1 MESFISLI
9 MELILPVL
17 AILGLPFIILRYEKK
32 FKLIEWL
39 SPVVCCYGFGIL
51 LGNLPAIGW
60 PGDLSRNVSEVSV
73 MVATPLLLL
82 STDFPGWLKL
92 AKTTI
97 LSFVFLVISVMVV
110 GYLSGLLFQG
120 RDPEVWKMAGMLT
133 GVYIGST
140 PNLTAIGKVLEV
152 REEAFI
158 ILNAVDIALGGAYLL
173 FILSIG
179 VKIIS
184 LFLRPFPYAGEKVDE
199 IEILN
204 WRKLTFLKKARNAFF
219 LVTGALITIGISL
232 YVSRLF
238 TGTDS
243 PGIIILFL
251 TFVALGLSFNP
262 RVRNFE
268 GSQEVGQY
276 FLLVFCIAVGSLAN
290 VDKIVNGDLWYFQFC
305 VLVMFGSI
313 LLHLLICYLMKID
326 RDTAIITSM
335 AGIFGPAFVPPMCQ
349 VLKNKAVLVSGI
361 TTGLVGYA
369 LGNFAGLIVAW
380 LLKT

>member
-1 MESFISLI
+1 MESFILLI
-9 MELILPVL
+9 MEISLFAL
-17 AILGLPFIILRYEKK
+17 AILGLPFLILRYEKK
-32 FKLIEWL
+32 LKLIEWL
-39 SPVVCCYGFGIL
+39 SPVVCCYGLGIL
-51 LGNLPAIGW
+51 LGNVPGIGW
-60 PGDLSRNVSEVSV
+60 PVNFSRSVSEVSV
-73 MVATPLLLL
+73 MIATPLLLL

-92 AKTTI
+92 ARTTI

-110 GYLSGLLFQG
+110 GYLSGLIFQG

-184 LFLRPFPYAGEKVDE
+184 LFLRPFPYAAEKVDE

-204 WRKLTFLKKARNAFF
+204 WRKLTVTTKVRNSFL
-219 LVTGALITIGISL
+219 LVSGALITIGISL

-238 TGTDS
+238 TGGES

-251 TFVALGLSFNP
+251 TFVALGLSFNS

-290 VDKIVNGDLWYFQFC
+290 VDKLVNGDLWYFQFC
-305 VLVMFGSI
+305 AVVMFGSI
-313 LLHLLICYLMKID
+313 LLHLLVCYLMRID
-326 RDTAIITSM
+326 RDTALVTSM

-349 VLKNKAVLVSGI
+349 VLKNRAVLVSGI
-361 TTGLVGYA
+361 TSGLVGYA
-369 LGNFAGLIVAW
+369 IGNFAGLIVAW

>member
-1 MESFISLI
+1 MESFILLI
-9 MELILPVL
+9 MELILPAL
-17 AILGLPFIILRYEKK
+17 AILGFPALILSYEKK
-32 FKLIEWL
+32 FKFIEWL
-39 SPVVCCYGFGIL
+39 SPVVCCYGFGIF
-51 LGNLPAIGW
+51 LGNIPGLGW

-73 MVATPLLLL
+73 MIATPLLLL

-97 LSFVFLVISVMVV
+97 LSFVFLVFSVMVV
-110 GYLSGLLFQG
+110 AYLSGLFFKGQ
-120 RDPEVWKMAGMLT
+120 DPEVWKMAGMLT

-173 FILSIG
+173 FILSLG

-184 LFLRPFPYAGEKVDE
+184 LFLRPFPYAGAAVEE

-204 WRKLTFLKKARNAFF
+204 WRKLSLGQKARNSFL
-219 LVTGALITIGISL
+219 LVTGALISIGISL
-232 YVSRLF
+232 LISRLL
-238 TGTDS
+238 TGGES

-251 TFVALGLSFNP
+251 TCVALGLSFLS

-268 GSQEVGQY
+268 GSQEIGQY

-290 VDKIVNGDLWYFQFC
+290 VDKLVSGDLWYFQFC
-305 VLVMFGSI
+305 ALVMFGSI
-313 LLHLLICYLMKID
+313 LLHLMICYILKID
-326 RDTAIITSM
+326 RDTALVTSM

-349 VLKNKAVLVSGI
+349 VLKNRAVLVSGI
-361 TTGLVGYA
+361 TSGLVGYA